1 MRSNTPLV
9 TSIVVAIITLGLI
22 FSWSIGAFSQ
32 DAGPCAEDIQ
42 TLCPGIK
49 PGGGKLSGCLKEN
62 ANNLSRGCKIHLIKI
77 ARQVEK
83 VGQACEDDVAT
94 LCASAGDKKAEV
106 MQCLQS
112 NEAKLTPDCK
122 SSLSAAAGN

>member
-42 TLCPGIK
+42 MLCPGIQ

-62 ANNLSRGCKIHLIKI
+62 ASKLSRGCKIHLIKM
-77 ARQVEK
+77 AKQVEK

-122 SSLSAAAGN
+122 SSLAGSMGN